1 MNGIPRLTYQ
11 QYRAVRRL
19 VHDCCNYDGGN
30 CLALDDGWEP
40 CVCVQSITYSLV
52 CKWFRAA
59 VLPTDKGLCAAL
71 LHRGQARPCAECG
84 AMFVPRSNRG
94 KYCDECAANVRRRK
108 KAASERERRRRG
120 HIRTHNTDLKN
131 RLTKYSRQYPT
142 VCKLTDDDPE
152 IGYKEFEIEKGR
164 FSFRLTAP
172 YSEERRRKASEN
184 AKQNGINSQTE

>member
-59 VLPTDKGLCAAL
+59 VLPTDKGPLTVGETRRDGSIRDRWA
-71 LHRGQARPCAECG
+71 RGW
-84 AMFVPRSNRG
+84 V
-94 KYCDECAANVRRRK
+94 
-108 KAASERERRRRG
+108 
-120 HIRTHNTDLKN
+120 
-131 RLTKYSRQYPT
+131 
-142 VCKLTDDDPE
+142 
-152 IGYKEFEIEKGR
+152 
-164 FSFRLTAP
+164 
-172 YSEERRRKASEN
+172 
-184 AKQNGINSQTE
+184 SQ

>member
-1 MNGIPRLTYQ
+1 MKDIPRLTYQ

-19 VHDCCNYDGGN
+19 VHECCNYDGGN
-30 CLALDDGWEP
+30 CLALDNGWEP

-120 HIRTHNTDLKN
+120 HL
-131 RLTKYSRQYPT
+131 
-142 VCKLTDDDPE
+142 E
-152 IGYKEFEIEKGR
+152 AEKPCNQGACGQ
-164 FSFRLTAP
+164 S
-172 YSEERRRKASEN
+172 SK
-184 AKQNGINSQTE
+184 GG

>member
-1 MNGIPRLTYQ
+1 MTAAIMTAATVLLLMTAG
-11 QYRAVRRL
+11 
-19 VHDCCNYDGGN
+19 
-30 CLALDDGWEP
+30 P

-120 HIRTHNTDLKN
+120 HL
-131 RLTKYSRQYPT
+131 
-142 VCKLTDDDPE
+142 E
-152 IGYKEFEIEKGR
+152 AEKPCNQGACGQ
-164 FSFRLTAP
+164 S
-172 YSEERRRKASEN
+172 SK
-184 AKQNGINSQTE
+184 GD

>member
-1 MNGIPRLTYQ
+1 MLPYTSRSRPSRNAGRWSGERHSPTDLP
-11 QYRAVRRL
+11 AVPSRPA

-120 HIRTHNTDLKN
+120 HL
-131 RLTKYSRQYPT
+131 
-142 VCKLTDDDPE
+142 E
-152 IGYKEFEIEKGR
+152 AEKPCNQGACGQ
-164 FSFRLTAP
+164 S
-172 YSEERRRKASEN
+172 SK
-184 AKQNGINSQTE
+184 GD